1 MRPGNTDQ
9 KLRQQR
15 LIFYEDDIEKINA
28 FLENYQK
35 LSKSRCNMLI
45 DVEGH
50 PVTQVGSTE
59 GINLETIA
67 ALVAGA
73 FNATKEVA
81 KILGES
87 EFTSLTHQGKHES
100 IQLSLIGS
108 RTILTTIF
116 DAEETTIGMVMFY
129 TKELVEKLQSI
140 FEEIHSRKDTNVTVF
155 EGAGEEISEELEG
168 VLDDMFGDV

>member
-1 MRPGNTDQ
+1 MAMRPSDTDQ
-9 KLRQQR
+9 KLRKAR
-15 LIFYEDDIEKINA
+15 LIFYEDDIERINRA
-28 FLENYQK
+28 LENYQN

-67 ALVAGA
+67 ALVAA
-73 FNATKEVA
+73 SFAATKEVA

-100 IQLSLIGS
+100 IQLSLVGE
-108 RTILTTIF
+108 RTILATIF
-116 DAEETTIGMVMFY
+116 DSEETTIGMVMFY
-129 TKELVEKLQSI
+129 TKELVEKLAGI
-140 FEEIHSRKDTNVTVF
+140 FVEIKDRKDTGRKIF
-155 EGAGEEISEELEG
+155 DEGDMSQMESVI
-168 VLDDMFGDV
+168 DDLFGDV

>member
-1 MRPGNTDQ
+1 MAMKPSDTDQ
-9 KLRQQR
+9 KLRKQR
-15 LIFYEDDIEKINA
+15 LIFYEDDIGRINKA
-28 FLENYQK
+28 LENYQN

-67 ALVAGA
+67 ALVAA
-73 FNATKEVA
+73 SFAATKEVA
-81 KILGES
+81 KILGET
-87 EFTSLTHQGKHES
+87 EFSSLTHQGKNES
-100 IQLSLIGS
+100 IQLSIVGD

-116 DAEETTIGMVMFY
+116 DSQDTTVGMVMFY
-129 TKELVEKLQSI
+129 TKELVEKLNAI
-140 FEEIHSRKDTNVTVF
+140 FNEIKGRKDSGKPIFNDDF
-155 EGAGEEISEELEG
+155 KDMSG

>member
-1 MRPGNTDQ
+1 MAMKPSETDQ
-9 KLRQQR
+9 KLRKQR
-15 LIFYEDDIEKINA
+15 LVFYEDDVERINKA
-28 FLENYQK
+28 LENYQN

-67 ALVAGA
+67 ALVAA
-73 FNATKEVA
+73 SFAATKEVA

-87 EFTSLTHQGKHES
+87 EFSSLTHQGKHES
-100 IQLSLIGS
+100 IQLSIVGD
-108 RTILTTIF
+108 RTILATIF
-116 DAEETTIGMVMFY
+116 DSEETTIGMVMFY
-129 TKELVEKLQSI
+129 TKELVEKLNGI
-140 FEEIHSRKDTNVTVF
+140 FNEIKNRKDQAKPIF
-155 EGAGEEISEELEG
+155 DQEGFKDMGG